1 MKNLPASQGV
11 QWLNETFAFLRSDAR
26 HFFGMSALFLVLLL
40 ALTVPF
46 EIPMFAATVAKQAP
60 TDAVMVSLML
70 MQALLALATPILMAG
85 WYHAFREHSAGRPV
99 SPTQLFQAFR
109 VPGVIARL
117 LCLSLVSLAAPALTA
132 VLVKLLMGANYYT
145 LLADGGV
152 TLKAMGLGATLEFYL
167 LSFVIGMSSWA
178 FLLFS
183 IPRVFLDGI
192 PPLTALGESFRA
204 ALGNFLPL
212 LVFFLALI
220 AIAMVFCLLMGVAMA
235 LLIVLSLLLG
245 KIGAALGVLLG
256 LVFFLA
262 MIFAMIYLLPAAYY
276 PNFLMWR
283 DVFGDAAAPIPPA
296 DSISV

>member
-1 MKNLPASQGV
+1 V
-11 QWLNETFAFLRSDAR
+11 
-26 HFFGMSALFLVLLL
+26 SALFLVLLL
-40 ALTVPF
+40 AMTVPF
-46 EIPMFAATVAKQAP
+46 EIPMFAATVSKQAP

-70 MQALLALATPILMAG
+70 MQLVIALATPILMAG
-85 WYHAFREHSAGRPV
+85 WYHAFREHNAGRPV
-99 SPTQLFQAFR
+99 SATHLFQAFR

-117 LCLSLVSLAAPALTA
+117 LCLSMVSLAAPALIA
-132 VLVKLLMGANYYT
+132 ILVKLLMGANYYT

-152 TLKAMGLGATLEFYL
+152 TLKAMGPGATVEFYL
-167 LSFVIGMSSWA
+167 LSFVVGMSSWA

-204 ALGNFLPL
+204 VLGNFLPL
-212 LVFFLALI
+212 VAFFLALI
-220 AIAMVFCLLMGVAMA
+220 VIAMVFCLLMGVAMA
-235 LLIVLSLLLG
+235 LLVALSLLLG
-245 KIGAALGVLLG
+245 KIGAVFGVLLG

-262 MIFAMIYLLPAAYY
+262 VIFGMIYVLPAAYY

-283 DVFGDAAAPIPPA
+283 DVFGDGAAPIPPT